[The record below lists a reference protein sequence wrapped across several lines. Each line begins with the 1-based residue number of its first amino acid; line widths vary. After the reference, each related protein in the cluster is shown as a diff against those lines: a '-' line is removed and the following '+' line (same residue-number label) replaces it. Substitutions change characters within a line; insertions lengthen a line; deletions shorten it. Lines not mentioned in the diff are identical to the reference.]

1 MEKYKCE
8 FCNYDTTI
16 KANYKKHIETP
27 KHKKKYKYSTEIQPK
42 FNQNSTEIQPKFNQN
57 STKIQPKS
65 IKKVLTLNILIV
77 SIVANH
83 LSICNQCI
91 DI

>member
-8 FCNYDTTI
+8 FCNYETSF
-16 KANYKKHIETP
+16 KANYKKHIQTP

-42 FNQNSTEIQPKFNQN
+42 FNQNSTEIQPKFNR
-57 STKIQPKS
+57 KS
-65 IKKVLTLNILIV
+65 IKKVLILSILIV
-77 SIVANH
+77 NIVANH